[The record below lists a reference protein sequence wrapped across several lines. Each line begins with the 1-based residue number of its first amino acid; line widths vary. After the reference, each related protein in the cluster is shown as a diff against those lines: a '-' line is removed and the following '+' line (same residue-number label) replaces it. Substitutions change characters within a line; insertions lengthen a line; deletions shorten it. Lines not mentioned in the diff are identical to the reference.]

1 VVALFDF
8 GLTPRHL
15 KNSGETCGKYEKDNP
30 QNRVAVAGVR
40 QGRAWLR
47 NPSPPGRPE
56 PLAFYKS
63 NMNTI
68 VGDGETV
75 PWPAYTSRLDIEP
88 ELAVVYGN
96 EKQPVA
102 GFCIFNDV
110 SARDVQATEFV
121 GGFCLTKDMAKGN
134 QLGPYLVTLDEVGD
148 PYNLKVTVLVNGQVK
163 YQGSTSEISHKAE
176 DVFAWLGFMAPPK
189 PGTVRASAPSR
200 TAPVATTTTS
210 LIPARKSKSRLSVW
224 ARSIAGSPNREAS
237 CCQAVGPSGRRC
249 GSITDSSHDPRITT
263 AENLNMQPEETRYD
277 RGIATMRKMFGPGID
292 AALKSLEAASPDL
305 ARCLVE
311 FPFADVYTR
320 PGLDLK
326 TREMLTVAALTVLG
340 YPQAELKD
348 HIRGALN
355 VGCTPDQILE
365 IILQMAVYAGFPAA
379 LEAVKT
385 AASVFAETEEANR

>member
-1 VVALFDF
+1 
-8 GLTPRHL
+8 
-15 KNSGETCGKYEKDNP
+15 
-30 QNRVAVAGVR
+30 
-40 QGRAWLR
+40 
-47 NPSPPGRPE
+47 
-56 PLAFYKS
+56 
-63 NMNTI
+63 
-68 VGDGETV
+68 
-75 PWPAYTSRLDIEP
+75 
-88 ELAVVYGN
+88 
-96 EKQPVA
+96 
-102 GFCIFNDV
+102 
-110 SARDVQATEFV
+110 
-121 GGFCLTKDMAKGN
+121 
-134 QLGPYLVTLDEVGD
+134 
-148 PYNLKVTVLVNGQVK
+148 
-163 YQGSTSEISHKAE
+163 
-176 DVFAWLGFMAPPK
+176 
-189 PGTVRASAPSR
+189 
-200 TAPVATTTTS
+200 
-210 LIPARKSKSRLSVW
+210 
-224 ARSIAGSPNREAS
+224 
-237 CCQAVGPSGRRC
+237 
-249 GSITDSSHDPRITT
+249 
-263 AENLNMQPEETRYD
+263 MQPEETRYD